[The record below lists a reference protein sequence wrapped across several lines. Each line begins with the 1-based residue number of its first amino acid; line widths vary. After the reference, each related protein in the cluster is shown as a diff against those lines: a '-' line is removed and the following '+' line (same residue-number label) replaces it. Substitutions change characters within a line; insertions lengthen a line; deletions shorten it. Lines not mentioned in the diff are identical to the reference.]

1 MDIEGAK
8 RAKVLAHLREVYGED
23 RVAGVI
29 TFGTEQ
35 SKAALIDAARG
46 LGLPP
51 EDGQYFSS
59 LVPKDRGQART
70 LEQCYYGDAEK
81 DMKPVPLFV
90 QEMDKNP
97 MLWKVAR
104 KIGGLV
110 SRIGSHA
117 GGIIFVDEPFT
128 DSTSL
133 MRTPEGALI
142 TAFDL
147 HTAERQS
154 LIKYDLLSVEALD
167 KIHVCLDL
175 LVEDGLIEKKPTL
188 KETYENTIGI
198 YKLERT
204 NPELW
209 KMLWD
214 RKILSVFQMEE
225 ASGIRG
231 ISLIKPKSVD
241 ELAVLNSVIRLMA
254 PEKDMEQPL
263 ETWAKYRKNINLW
276 YQEMRNQGLTE
287 EEIQWLA
294 SQPSIT
300 DGICESQEGLM
311 SLVQTPECGG
321 FDLNFSDR
329 LRKSI
334 AKKNAKDYEAIT
346 KEYFEKT
353 AEKGLSKNLC
363 NYVWN
368 TLIAT
373 SRGYSFVME
382 LTHLTISSMGLYTNF
397 LIKA

>member
-1 MDIEGAK
+1 
-8 RAKVLAHLREVYGED
+8 
-23 RVAGVI
+23 
-29 TFGTEQ
+29 
-35 SKAALIDAARG
+35 
-46 LGLPP
+46 
-51 EDGQYFSS
+51 
-59 LVPKDRGQART
+59 
-70 LEQCYYGDAEK
+70 
-81 DMKPVPLFV
+81 MKPVPLFV

-133 MRTPEGALI
+133 MRTPEGALV

-175 LVEDGLIEKKPTL
+175 LVEDGLIERKSTL

-204 NPELW
+204 NPEMW

-287 EEIQWLA
+287 EEIKWLA

-311 SLVQTPECGG
+311 SLVQDEKLGG
-321 FDLNFSDR
+321 NSLNFADSCR
-329 LRKSI
+329 RAL
-334 AKKNAKDYEAIT
+334 AKKIAAG
-346 KEYFEKT
+346 FEKCEKEFYDNIKKKGCSMKL
-353 AEKGLSKNLC
+353 AE
-363 NYVWN
+363 YVWG
-368 TLIAT
+368 TLLRVQ
-373 SRGYSFVME
+373 RGYSFVME
-382 LTHLTISSMGLYTNF
+382 LTHLTISSMGLYTNL